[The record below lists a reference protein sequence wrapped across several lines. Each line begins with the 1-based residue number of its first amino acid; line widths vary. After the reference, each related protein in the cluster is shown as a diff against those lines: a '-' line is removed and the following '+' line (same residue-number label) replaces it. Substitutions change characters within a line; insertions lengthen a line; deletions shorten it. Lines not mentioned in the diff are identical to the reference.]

1 MISISKNVYSDNL
14 DDIVHEYSN
23 TYPRTI
29 KMMPV
34 DIKSSTYIDFNKEN
48 VKKDSILE
56 VGHHVRILK
65 CKYIFVKVYIQN
77 WFEEV
82 FVIKNVK
89 NTFRGHMLLVVLTMK
104 KLLERF
110 TKKNC
115 KILIK

>member
-1 MISISKNVYSDNL
+1 MYICIYIYIYK
-14 DDIVHEYSN
+14 YSN
-23 TYPRTI
+23 TYPRAI

-34 DIKSSTYIDFNKEN
+34 DIKSSTCIDFNKEN
-48 VKKDSILE
+48 VKKDPKFE

-65 CKYIFVKVYIQN
+65 CKNIFVKGYIQK
-77 WFEEV
+77 WSEDV

-89 NTFRGHMLLVVLTMK
+89 NTFRGYVLLVVLTMK

-115 KILIK
+115 KVLIK

>member
-1 MISISKNVYSDNL
+1 MISISKIVYSDNL
-14 DDIVHEYSN
+14 DDIVNEYRN

-34 DIKSSTYIDFNKEN
+34 DIKSSTDIDFNKEN
-48 VKKDSILE
+48 VRKDPKFE

-65 CKYIFVKVYIQN
+65 CKNIFVKGYIQK
-77 WFEEV
+77 WSEDV

-89 NTFRGHMLLVVLTMK
+89 NTFRGYMLLVVLRIK

-110 TKKNC
+110 TKKNY
-115 KILIK
+115 KVLIK

>member
-1 MISISKNVYSDNL
+1 MISISKNLYSDNL
-14 DDIVHEYSN
+14 DDIVNEYSN

-34 DIKSSTYIDFNKEN
+34 DIKSSTYFGFNKEN
-48 VKKDSILE
+48 VKKDSKFE

-65 CKYIFVKVYIQN
+65 CKNIFVKGYIQK
-77 WFEEV
+77 WSEEV
-82 FVIKNVK
+82 FAIKNVK
-89 NTFRGHMLLVVLTMK
+89 NSFRGHMLLVVLTMK

>member
-1 MISISKNVYSDNL
+1 MCIYIYTYIYLYK
-14 DDIVHEYSN
+14 YSN

-34 DIKSSTYIDFNKEN
+34 DIKSSTCIDFNKEN
-48 VKKDSILE
+48 VKKDPKFE

-65 CKYIFVKVYIQN
+65 CKNIFVKGYIQK
-77 WFEEV
+77 WSEDV
-82 FVIKNVK
+82 FVIKTLKILSVD
-89 NTFRGHMLLVVLTMK
+89 MLLVVVTIK

-115 KILIK
+115 KVLIK